1 MDKVYEH
8 LLERGMNP
16 HLYGVSWDEHEACI
30 PLRDLSG
37 KCTGYLRY
45 RPWGDKK
52 GKDPLTCKYKPTV
65 PKSTMAVFGVETLAY
80 PGNLY
85 VVEGAFKACKLHN
98 LGFAALA
105 VQGSDPSSVRN
116 QVFLL
121 RQYRNVVCIGDNDKA
136 GRVFTNGLGGFTS
149 PRDLDEMTD
158 EEVKEL
164 LNGNS

>member
-1 MDKVYEH
+1 MNKVVSH

-16 HLYGVSWDEHEACI
+16 VFYGVHCDDHEACI
-30 PLRDLSG
+30 PLRNLLG
-37 KCTGYLRY
+37 TCTGYLRY

-52 GKDPLTCKYKPTV
+52 SKDPLTCKYKPTV
-65 PKSTMAVFGVETLAY
+65 PRQTMAVFGVETLKWT
-80 PGNLY
+80 PELY
-85 VVEGAFKACKLHN
+85 LVEGAFKACKLHRM
-98 LGFAALA
+98 GYSAIA

-121 RQYRNVVCIGDNDKA
+121 RQQRRVICIGDADKA
-136 GRVFTNGLGGFTS
+136 GRVFSNGLGGFTS

-164 LNGNS
+164 LDAHN